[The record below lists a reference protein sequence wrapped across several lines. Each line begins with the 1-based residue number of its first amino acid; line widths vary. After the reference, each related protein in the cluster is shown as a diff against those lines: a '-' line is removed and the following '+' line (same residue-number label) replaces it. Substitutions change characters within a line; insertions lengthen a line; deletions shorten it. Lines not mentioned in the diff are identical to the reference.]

1 MTKESRARTI
11 ARDAVTAA
19 VVYLFALGLERA
31 LKAHLAKTGRY
42 PDVTTGFAAL
52 IDLEIV
58 DKEPRDGWGNPYRY
72 ELVDGRPIITSFGSD
87 ARRGGDGDAADITSR
102 PAAEVSSR

>member
-19 VVYLFALGLERA
+19 VVHRHARADRTRLEIGS
-31 LKAHLAKTGRY
+31 TGRY

-52 IDLEIV
+52 IDLGIV
-58 DKEPRDGWGNPYRY
+58 DKGPRDGWGNPYRY
-72 ELVDGRPIITSFGSD
+72 ELLDGRPIITSFGSD

-102 PAAEVSSR
+102 PAVEVSSR

>member
-1 MTKESRARTI
+1 MTKESRARAI

-19 VVYLFALGLERA
+19 VVYRHARADHTRLEIGV
-31 LKAHLAKTGRY
+31 TGRY

-52 IDLEIV
+52 IDLGIV
-58 DKEPRDGWGNPYRY
+58 YKEPRDGWG
-72 ELVDGRPIITSFGSD
+72 ITSFGSD
-87 ARRGGDGDAADITSR
+87 ARRGDDVDAADITTR

>member
-19 VVYLFALGLERA
+19 VVHRHARADRTRLEIGS
-31 LKAHLAKTGRY
+31 TGRY

-52 IDLEIV
+52 IDLGIV
-58 DKEPRDGWGNPYRY
+58 DKEPRDGWG
-72 ELVDGRPIITSFGSD
+72 ITSFGSD

-102 PAAEVSSR
+102 PAVEVSSR